1 MDTFFKMSDTFMFQL
16 PRKVIFG
23 NGSVQKMGEEA
34 RGIVAGGKKALLVS
48 DKGVVA
54 AGLTAGAKASL
65 EKSGFEVVVFDGVTA
80 DAPISLVHAC
90 TDLGRKE
97 GADVVVAIGGGSVI
111 DTAKAVSFMIPYKGK
126 LEDNL
131 GIGKVKQPG
140 LPKIF
145 VPTTAGTGSDLSH
158 TFVLYDDTSGDKIT
172 SYSPYCFADISIID
186 PTLTLNLPQRIT
198 AESGMDAFS
207 HALEAFVTVKAN
219 PLSDV
224 LALKGVEVISRNI
237 QKAYAKGPQNLDA
250 RYAMCFGVCMGTMAI
265 RSSGVGAIHATCYP
279 PAMEYHLSHG
289 VAISIMMP
297 YVMEYNLIAN
307 TGKYA
312 AVAAA
317 MGEKVDGLSEREA
330 AQASVEAVKRL
341 MKDMDIPLR
350 LRDVGGKKEDFPK
363 FAATVVKR
371 YAHHIANNPRNLTE
385 KDLLKIYEMA
395 W

>member
-34 RGIVAGGKKALLVS
+34 RGIVAGGKKALMVS